1 LTPYL
6 TDAEIADICEPLV
19 MPAAQRRFL
28 ASLGLVVKAKPNG
41 RALVARAELE
51 RVLVGRRPDQPAP
64 GAQTGPNVLGLDQ
77 WAKQRKVSGQK
88 SQGR

>member
-1 LTPYL
+1 MTPYL

-19 MPAAQRRFL
+19 MPSAQRRYL

-51 RVLVGRRPDQPAP
+51 RVLVGRRPDQPAQN
-64 GAQTGPNVLGLDQ
+64 AATSPNVVGLDQ
-77 WAKQRKVSGQK
+77 WAKQRKSSGQK

>member
-1 LTPYL
+1 MSPYL

-64 GAQTGPNVLGLDQ
+64 NAPTGPNVLGLDQ
-77 WAKQRKVSGQK
+77 WSKRRKVSGQK